1 MKPNESLPP
10 SNRALT
16 AFTLIELL
24 VVIAIIGVLASM
36 LLPALDRGK
45 QRAREIQC
53 LSNLRQI
60 GIGIRLYVEENR
72 SRFPPAFV
80 AESVTSPHG
89 STRTKWKNAAYA
101 LGGRDPLPGH
111 FAADFPAATNRPLF
125 GYLPPSE
132 VFRCAADRGQKCL
145 PSCSCHKAKPSDWA
159 TIGCSYHY
167 NALPL
172 PYVSG
177 GGYRQRPAGW
187 LAGQLDAWVK
197 DPARHILLHEPA
209 ARIYTGT

>member
-1 MKPNESLPP
+1 MKRFESHAP
-10 SNRALT
+10 SGRASPG
-16 AFTLIELL
+16 FTLIELL
-24 VVIAIIGVLASM
+24 IVIAIIAVLASM

-53 LSNLRQI
+53 VSNLRQL
-60 GIGIRLYVEENR
+60 GVGIRLYVDDNR
-72 SRFPPAFV
+72 SRFPLAFV
-80 AESVTSPHG
+80 PESVTLPDG
-89 STRTKWKNAAYA
+89 KTGTKWKNAAYA

-111 FAADFPAATNRPLF
+111 FADDFPAATNRPLF
-125 GYLPPSE
+125 NYLAPSE
-132 VFRCAADRGQKCL
+132 VFRCAADRGQNCF
-145 PSCSCHKAKPSDWA
+145 PSCRCHKAKPSDWA

-187 LAGQLDAWVK
+187 LAGQLDSWVK
-197 DPARHILLHEPA
+197 DPARHILMHEPA